1 MCFFVEVFCRLWAYL
16 VKTNDNADADTFAS
30 VVASFSNDITMG
42 LTRKEAVVQ
51 TYKTRIDYFD
61 ASGEDKRY
69 LNFYASDKIAYTYMA
84 SILTGTEA
92 ARLIIEE

>member
-1 MCFFVEVFCRLWAYL
+1 MEVFCRFWACL

-51 TYKTRIDYFD
+51 TYKTRIDYFY

-69 LNFYASDKIAYTYMA
+69 LNIYASDKTSYTDIA
-84 SILTGTEA
+84 SLLTGTEA